1 MKNRPIRF
9 DRYSKREITSTQLYA
24 MPKTTGWQRILQG
37 FCLDYAKRTNPPTSI
52 LDRSL
57 IVGICAI
64 VAILEFNT
72 PPNYVFGYLYTGAIL
87 LTNSRSG
94 RIATIQVTF
103 LAVILTISNIWI
115 PGDRLV
121 DGSIVSS
128 RIIAAISLMVTGW
141 LSERNRIY
149 QETISEHKYQ
159 LNAQTE
165 LVKLREDFASTL
177 THDLKTPLLGAIEA
191 IKILESQKVGQVTE
205 IQQQILTT
213 MSRSHQTSLELVE
226 ALLDVY
232 RNDSEGVELNL
243 APVNLTTLTE
253 EVSSNL
259 TTLALAAHVNIS
271 IDYGESDFRQSLWV
285 NGDEFQLKRVLTNLL
300 INAIEHSRR
309 GDRVEIVLE
318 SNRDDRVVK
327 IIDRGSGI
335 TAEELPHLFTRFYQG
350 NSHRQAKGTGLG
362 LYLCRQIVAAHHGI
376 IWADHPPH
384 RGAIFAF
391 RLPSHPHSFPQP
403 PLGNID
409 N

>member
-9 DRYSKREITSTQLYA
+9 NRLSSEKFP
-24 MPKTTGWQRILQG
+24 PK
-37 FCLDYAKRTNPPTSI
+37 SI
-52 LDRSL
+52 SDRSL
-57 IVGICAI
+57 IIGIFAV
-64 VAILEFNT
+64 VAVLEFNT
-72 PPNYVFGYLYTGAIL
+72 PANYVFGYLYTGAIL
-87 LTNSRSG
+87 LTNSRIG
-94 RIATIQVTF
+94 RTATIQVTF
-103 LAVILTISNIWI
+103 IAAILTIINIWI
-115 PGDRLV
+115 PGGNVV
-121 DGSIVSS
+121 DGSIVSD
-128 RIIAAISLMVTGW
+128 RLIATLSLIVTGW
-141 LSERNRIY
+141 LSERNRVY
-149 QETISEHKYQ
+149 QEAISHQKYQ

-165 LVKLREDFASTL
+165 LVRLREDFASTL

-191 IKILESQKVGQVTE
+191 IKILESQAMGAVTE

-232 RNDSEGVELNL
+232 RNDSEGLELNL
-243 APVNLTTLTE
+243 APIDLTTLAE

-259 TTLALAAHVNIS
+259 ATLALTAHVNIS
-271 IDYGESDFRQSLWV
+271 INYGESDFRQSLWV

-309 GDRVEIVLE
+309 GDRVEIILE
-318 SNRDDRVVK
+318 SDLDDRVVK

-362 LYLCRQIVAAHHGI
+362 LYLCRQIVAAHGGI
-376 IWADHPPH
+376 IWADRPPH

-391 RLPSHPHSFPQP
+391 RLPSYPHSLAQQQ
-403 PLGNID
+403 
-409 N
+409 